1 MTRIHPW
8 KFPKQNGWSPGH
20 PGLMWEVALFW
31 AGGWAGDSWGFQPK
45 GSQHPRQSPFQ
56 LQIKMSLQQMT
67 CLLLSEMIPKLLP
80 LCSQRLQV
88 MLVKTLAGNFHSW
101 TAFAWLMEQ
110 QRLGLR
116 SINVRLS
123 CAADLYLRLWPG
135 DSAANSQW
143 HCPSDLGLLGQLQVL
158 PPHFSLKC
166 IDLTGLPV
174 IQHSDILWAFLL
186 DGCSP
191 CQFNGKLLELQQIL
205 SLNKESSFLWLG
217 SDMVNAERW
226 SNISSAFL

>member
-8 KFPKQNGWSPGH
+8 KFPKQNGWSPDILVWCERS
-20 PGLMWEVALFW
+20 PCSEQEVGLETP
-31 AGGWAGDSWGFQPK
+31 GDSSPKDHSTPDSHPFSYRSKCLFNKWLVCWFLRWFQNCFPCV
-45 GSQHPRQSPFQ
+45 PRDFRLCWSRPWLVIF
-56 LQIKMSLQQMT
+56 T
-67 CLLLSEMIPKLLP
+67 PELLLLGWWNSKD
-80 LCSQRLQV
+80 
-88 MLVKTLAGNFHSW
+88 LV
-101 TAFAWLMEQ
+101 
-110 QRLGLR
+110 
-116 SINVRLS
+116 

-166 IDLTGLPV
+166 INLTGLPV